1 MKGAITDV
9 EGIRVGHA
17 DNREAMT
24 GCTVILCEEGAVGGV
39 EIRGSATGTRQI
51 DSLYPVHV
59 VQQVHAILLTG
70 GSSFGL
76 DAAGGVVRYLEER
89 GKGFD
94 VGVTHVPVVPTAV
107 IFDLPLGDHRVR
119 PDADMA
125 YQACLN
131 ASSEAVAEGSVGVGT
146 GATVGKLFE
155 LDRACKGGVGTASLE
170 AGGIVVGTL
179 VAVNAL
185 GDVVDE
191 KTGEILV
198 GLRNEEGS
206 GFACTTE
213 LLRKGIWKKGFG
225 MSSLGNTTIGVIA
238 TNVALNREDT
248 IKVAQMAHN
257 GLARVISPINTTFDG
272 DIVFA
277 LSLGQREGE
286 VNNVGA
292 MAEATIVEAVK
303 RAVMKAD
310 GFGII
315 PAYRDLTGK
324 G

>member
-17 DNREAMT
+17 SNREAMT

-94 VGVTHVPVVPTAV
+94 VGITHVPVVPTAV

-125 YQACLN
+125 YQACLH
-131 ASSEAVAEGSVGVGT
+131 ASSEAVEEGSVGVGT
-146 GATVGKLFE
+146 GATLGKLFDLE
-155 LDRACKGGVGTASLE
+155 LACKGGVGTASLE
-170 AGGIVVGTL
+170 AGGVIVGVIA
-179 VAVNAL
+179 AVNAL

-191 KTGEILV
+191 RTGEVLV
-198 GLRNEEGS
+198 GLRDEEGS
-206 GFACTTE
+206 RFANTAA
-213 LLRKGIWKKGFG
+213 LLRHGIWKKGFG
-225 MSSLGNTTIGVIA
+225 KSSLGNTTIGVIA
-238 TNVALNREDT
+238 TNVTLNREDT
-248 IKVAQMAHN
+248 IKVARMAHN

-277 LSLGQREGE
+277 LSLGQRGGE

-292 MAEATIVEAVK
+292 LAEAAIVEAVK

-315 PAYRDLTGK
+315 PAYRDLK
-324 G
+324 GEV